1 MRHTVEEKLNA
12 IGMVKSGM
20 TPRSVSRIL
29 HLGHH
34 ALYEWIA
41 AYEEKGISGL
51 KNKLR
56 TRKNQLSFEKKQ
68 KIVLEC
74 QQSDL
79 PLYQISTKY
88 GIAESTLSSWLTKV
102 EQFGMDS
109 LARKKS
115 IKKDPGTAKTKR
127 LPKDEC
133 EKELK
138 LLRKE
143 NERLRAENLLLK
155 KVKALVVER
164 EAQNRRCH
172 HPLWREL

>member
-1 MRHTVEEKLNA
+1 MKHTLEEKLNA

-34 ALYEWIA
+34 SLYEWIA

-51 KNKLR
+51 KNKPR
-56 TRKNQLSFEKKQ
+56 TRKNQLSFEEKR
-68 KIVLEC
+68 KIILEC

-79 PLYQISTKY
+79 PLYQISTKH
-88 GIAESTLSSWLTKV
+88 GIAESTLSSWLAKV

-115 IKKDPGTAKTKR
+115 IKPDSSTAKMKR
-127 LPKDEC
+127 LPKEEC
-133 EKELK
+133 EKENER
-138 LLRKE
+138 LRRE
-143 NERLRAENLLLK
+143 NERLRAEVLLLK
-155 KVKALVVER
+155 KVKALVEER
-164 EAQNRRCH
+164 EAQNRRIGRG
-172 HPLWREL
+172 PSKN